1 MCNSAALEH
10 ELQRKLNRTWAA
22 LIVKRTSRPEALVEH
37 FDRLPEKQVRQV
49 GIDISEIWMV
59 LPSRQQNRQSR
70 DLGYRSSRERLSWV
84 IANEMRFC

>member
-1 MCNSAALEH
+1 MPKEEGGILCNSAALEH

-22 LIVKRTSRPEALVEH
+22 LIVKCTSRPEALVEH

-59 LPSRQQNRQSR
+59 Q
-70 DLGYRSSRERLSWV
+70 DIKCLG
-84 IANEMRFC
+84 F